1 MDNKALYEAVKALAK
16 TLPPL
21 GQVPPSTPIH
31 GALRK
36 QARKSYEGLD
46 VDDGKDSPKKESKQ
60 QRYYRLR
67 GGKPMFCQLCK
78 KVVKQCH
85 ISKHCK
91 SQKHRLAL
99 ASLPPDTI
107 PPTFTAL

>member
-1 MDNKALYEAVKALAK
+1 MDLNQLLLERIKELARS
-16 TLPPL
+16 LPPL

-36 QARKSYEGLD
+36 QPRKSYEGLC
-46 VDDGKDSPKKESKQ
+46 VDEADSPKKESKQ

-67 GGKPMFCQLCK
+67 GGKPMFCQLCN
-78 KVVKQCH
+78 KVVKYCH
-85 ISKHCK
+85 ITKHCQ
-91 SQKHRLAL
+91 SMKHRLAL
-99 ASLPPDTI
+99 SQLPPDTI